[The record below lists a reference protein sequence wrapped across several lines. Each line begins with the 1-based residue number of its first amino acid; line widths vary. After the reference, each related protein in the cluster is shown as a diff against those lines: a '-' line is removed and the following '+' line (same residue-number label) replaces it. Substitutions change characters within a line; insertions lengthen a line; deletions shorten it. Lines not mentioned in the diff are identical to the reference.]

1 MQLFAHLSN
10 FRIAIERW
18 LHENMPNERF
28 FKFWM
33 RILQQHSTVVC
44 VCDWACSILSKMET
58 RILGWRQ
65 FAASWETLSGQYR
78 RKERYHHHRH
88 ENIGVESIV
97 SVVCFNFESISV
109 NKQWFIFIS
118 GRTSKHRTSKHR
130 TSIIQTIYICQF
142 GSKLFVRYSIA
153 VMRVS
158 TCEPVIIWNKYFYI
172 CSFMF
177 RCCNYYIFEYHN
189 NILPHDWQT
198 GKLAVLDAK
207 RTSSHASRKNRNHLS
222 DRLCVCVLFNSI
234 EINSFWVR
242 WEIRFTFKSFK
253 TFSVLSVSVFVLK
266 TWSLAV
272 VCARA
277 RVNTHIEKIYAIICS
292 ICRHHNSKS
301 FMV

>member
-1 MQLFAHLSN
+1 MRTCQTNVFLNFGCVYCSSTALLFVYVTGPVRFCRKWKLGFWVEDNLQHH
-10 FRIAIERW
+10 ER
-18 LHENMPNERF
+18 
-28 FKFWM
+28 
-33 RILQQHSTVVC
+33 HSPANI
-44 VCDWACSILSKMET
+44 DEKKDIIIIDT
-58 RILGWRQ
+58 RIL
-65 FAASWETLSGQYR
+65 E
-78 RKERYHHHRH
+78 
-88 ENIGVESIV
+88 VESIV

-109 NKQWFIFIS
+109 NMQWFIFIS